1 MSDKYSQNCDKINR
15 KGFFS
20 ILLNHIFHDEPKNR
34 EELLV
39 LIRDSEQNELID
51 QDTCDMLEGVM
62 HIVKKRIKEIMIP
75 RTQMITLKLN
85 YNLNEC
91 LDIIIESA
99 HSRFPVM
106 SSDNNYVE
114 GFLIAKDLLPFMKN
128 SNNVFFI
135 KNILRPA
142 VVVPESKYVDR
153 MLKEFRSQR
162 NHMAI
167 VIDEFGAVSG
177 LVTIEDIL
185 ELIVGEI
192 EDEYDDEETLNI
204 RKIQKCTFSIRALTE
219 IKEFNETFNTNFS
232 DKEVDTIGG
241 LVMKEFGHLPSR
253 GESINID
260 GYSFKI
266 SIADSTKVIQL
277 HVTIPDNKV
286 PVLIES
292 EQK

>member
-1 MSDKYSQNCDKINR
+1 MSDNHSKKYDKINR

-20 ILLNHIFHDEPKNR
+20 ILLEQIFHDEPKNR

-39 LIRDSEQNELID
+39 LIRDAEQNELID
-51 QDTCDMLEGVM
+51 QNTCDMLEGVM
-62 HIVKKRIKEIMIP
+62 HIAKKRIKEIMIP

-85 YNLNEC
+85 YDLKKC
-91 LDIIIESA
+91 LDVIIESA

-106 SSDNNYVE
+106 NSDQNYVE
-114 GFLIAKDLLPFMKN
+114 GFLIAKDLLPLIRN
-128 SNNVFFI
+128 SKDVFRI

-153 MLKEFRSQR
+153 MLKEFRSKK

-192 EDEYDDEETLNI
+192 QDEYDKEQLNI
-204 RKIQKCTFSIRALTE
+204 RKIQKYTFSVRALTE
-219 IKEFNETFNTNFS
+219 IKEFNDTFHSNFQ
-232 DKEVDTIGG
+232 DDEVDTIGG
-241 LVMKEFGHLPSR
+241 LVMKEFGHLPNR
-253 GESINID
+253 GEKLNIN
-260 GYSFKI
+260 GYTFQVSVTDSRKI
-266 SIADSTKVIQL
+266 IQL
-277 HVTIPDNKV
+277 HVTLPENQMLKNSGNV
-286 PVLIES
+286 KKL
-292 EQK
+292 

>member
-1 MSDKYSQNCDKINR
+1 MSNKDTQGTDKINR

-20 ILLNHIFHDEPKNR
+20 ILLNQIFHDEPKNR

-62 HIVKKRIKEIMIP
+62 HIAKKRIKDIMIP

-85 YNLNEC
+85 YNLNKC

-106 SSDNNYVE
+106 SRDQNYVE
-114 GFLIAKDLLPFMKN
+114 GFLIAKDLLPFMKHPEDA
-128 SNNVFFI
+128 FCI
-135 KNILRPA
+135 KNILRSA
-142 VVVPESKYVDR
+142 VVVPESKSVDT
-153 MLKEFRSQR
+153 MLKEFRLKRS
-162 NHMAI
+162 HMAI

-192 EDEYDDEETLNI
+192 QDEYDDEEKVNI
-204 RKIQKCTFSIRALTE
+204 RKLKKCIFSIKALTE
-219 IKEFNETFNTNFS
+219 IKEFNDTFETNFS
-232 DKEVDTIGG
+232 DEEVDTIGG
-241 LVMKEFGHLPSR
+241 LVMKAFGHLPSR
-253 GESINID
+253 GDHININ
-260 GYSFKI
+260 GYNFKV
-266 SIADSTKVIQL
+266 SIADSRKVIQI
-277 HVTIPDNKV
+277 HVTVPENKIPKK
-286 PVLIES
+286 LE
-292 EQK
+292 K